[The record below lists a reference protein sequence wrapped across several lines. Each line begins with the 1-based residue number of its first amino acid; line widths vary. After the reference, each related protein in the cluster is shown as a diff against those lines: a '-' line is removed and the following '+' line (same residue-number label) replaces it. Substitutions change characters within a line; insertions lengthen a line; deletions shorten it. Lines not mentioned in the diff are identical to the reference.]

1 MNTFTENDIQFMKS
15 KCIEIRKEAI
25 DMILTAEAGHPGA
38 SLSEVEI
45 LVALYYK
52 VLNIRPEEPSWPER
66 DRFVLSKGHGCPSLY
81 AILADKGYYEKKHL
95 KTLRRF
101 GSILQGFPNMIT
113 PGIDMASGSLG
124 NGLSAGV
131 GMAMAGRVDNKDY
144 DVYVLLGDGE
154 LQEGLV
160 WEAAMCAAHHKLDH
174 LIAIV
179 DYNGIQIN
187 GWVNEVMSIEPLAD
201 KWTAFGWRVIECD
214 GHDIRSLLVA
224 LHKAKKMRAPSVILA
239 HTVKGKG
246 VSFMED
252 NKYWHGTAPTE
263 EEAKKAIDEIMKG
276 DHDICTN
283 QQD

>member
-15 KCIEIRKEAI
+15 KCIDIRKEAI
-25 DMILTAEAGHPGA
+25 NMIYTAEAGHPGA

-45 LVALYYK
+45 LVALYYN
-52 VLNIRPEEPSWPER
+52 VLNVRPHEPLWLER

-81 AILADKGYYEKKHL
+81 AILADKGYYDKKHL
-95 KTLRRF
+95 KTLRKY

-131 GMAMAGRVDNKDY
+131 GMAMAGIVDNKDY

-160 WEAAMCAAHHKLDH
+160 WEAAMCAAHHKLKH
-174 LIAIV
+174 LVAIV

-187 GWVNEVMSIEPLAD
+187 GWVNDVMSIEPLAD
-201 KWTAFGWRVIECD
+201 KWKAFGWRVIECD

-224 LHKAKKMRAPSVILA
+224 LHKAKKMCAPSVLLA

-263 EEAKKAIDEIMKG
+263 EEARMALAEIVKG
-276 DHDICTN
+276 DYDKCTSQHD
-283 QQD
+283 

>member
-1 MNTFTENDIQFMKS
+1 MNNFTDEDIRFMKH
-15 KCIEIRKEAI
+15 KCTQIRKEVI

-52 VLNIRPEEPSWPER
+52 VLNIRPEEPSWPDR

-81 AILADKGYYEKKHL
+81 AILADKGYYEKSNLSK
-95 KTLRRF
+95 LRQY

-131 GMAMAGRVDNKDY
+131 GMAMAGRVDQKNY

-154 LQEGLV
+154 LQEGLI
-160 WEAAMCAAHHKLDH
+160 WEAAMCAAHHHLDH
-174 LIAIV
+174 LTAIV

-201 KWTAFGWRVIECD
+201 KWRAFGWRVIECD
-214 GHDIRSLLVA
+214 GHDLRSVLLA
-224 LHKAKKMRAPSVILA
+224 LHKAKKMCNPTAILA

-252 NKYWHGTAPTE
+252 NKYWHGVPPTE
-263 EEAKKAIDEIMKG
+263 EEAKLAIAEILEGDEE
-276 DHDICTN
+276 
-283 QQD
+283 